1 MSCLREV
8 TLASI
13 ILALVLS
20 APVSAF
26 AQRTN
31 KFVDTFDQRYPAEQ
45 APTPPSAERDD
56 ALSGPGVQQTQ
67 NPKPAEPKKVLKVAR
82 ATRTIGPKRST
93 SRLVAV
99 SRSFADAGTK
109 VLPSERKSVDYV
121 FQRMYSEWVV
131 VRWAS
136 GDCKIWHN
144 DTNLPAGYGWNA
156 VSFANTYDEVNLKM
170 MRLYRMGEC
179 VRSVV
184 LR

>member
-1 MSCLREV
+1 MSCLREG
-8 TLASI
+8 TLGSI

-20 APVSAF
+20 TPVSAF

-45 APTPPSAERDD
+45 ASTPPSPERDD
-56 ALSGPGVQQTQ
+56 APQSGAGAQQTQ
-67 NPKPAEPKKVLKVAR
+67 NPKPAEAKKVLKVAR
-82 ATRTIGPKRST
+82 ATRAIGPKRST

-99 SRSFADAGTK
+99 SRSFVDAGTK
-109 VLPSERKSVDYV
+109 VLPSEHKSVDYI

-131 VRWAS
+131 IRWAS

-156 VSFANTYDEVNLKM
+156 VAFATASDKAYLKM
-170 MRLYRMGEC
+170 TRLYRMGEC
-179 VRSVV
+179 V
-184 LR
+184 

>member
-20 APVSAF
+20 TPVSAF

-31 KFVDTFDQRYPAEQ
+31 EFVDTFDQRYPAEQ

-109 VLPSERKSVDYV
+109 VLPSERKSVDYI
-121 FQRMYSEWVV
+121 FQRSTPNGW
-131 VRWAS
+131 WSA
-136 GDCKIWHN
+136 G
-144 DTNLPAGYGWNA
+144 PAVIARYGITIPTFPRVMA
-156 VSFANTYDEVNLKM
+156 GMQF
-170 MRLYRMGEC
+170 RLLILMTKPI
-179 VRSVV
+179 
-184 LR
+184 